1 MNQNITIEVIDKGA
15 LSLLKGMEN
24 IRLIRLSPKSMPKK
38 NNLVKKY
45 RGAMTKQSTIEIDN
59 QLDELRKEWE

>member
-15 LSLLKGMEN
+15 MSLLKGMERL
-24 IRLIRLSPKSMPKK
+24 RLIRLSSKSLPQKT
-38 NNLVKKY
+38 NLAKKY

-59 QLDELRKEWE
+59 QLDELRNEWE